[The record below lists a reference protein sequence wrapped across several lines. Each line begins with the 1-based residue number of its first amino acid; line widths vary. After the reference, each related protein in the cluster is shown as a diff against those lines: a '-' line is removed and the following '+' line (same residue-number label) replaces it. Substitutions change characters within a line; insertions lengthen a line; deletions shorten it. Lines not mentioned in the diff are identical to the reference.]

1 MEEKFLR
8 SWADALDACDALGVR
23 TKRTRGN
30 LTLANAKRILSGRR
44 CSDEFSALEKLG
56 RLELSLENLVLKS
69 AFGALFSDQEVN
81 TALSRLL
88 EAGYDFK

>member
-8 SWADALDACDALGVR
+8 AWANALDACDALGVR
-23 TKRTRGN
+23 TKRTREN

-44 CSDEFSALEKLG
+44 CSDEFAALESMG

-69 AFGALFSDQEVN
+69 SFGALFSDLEAN
-81 TALSRLL
+81 NALSRLL